1 MLHFLTALFSLVLA
15 LGVLAAEPQQTETP
29 AQAPAQAPAQPE
41 RVVAAR
47 VGETEVTAEDLIQ
60 FASLNPQR
68 VRTLAAGAQGRAEV
82 LRLLIANLLLQ
93 QAMAEE
99 GLLPDDGD
107 PESYQKAYEQLR
119 AKRFARS
126 EAIPE
131 ADLRDFYNEHLSL
144 FGIPAAA
151 RISQIQFLFPTDAD
165 DEAKAVTKSRAEAA
179 LERLDAGEDFSAV
192 AAEMTDNENAKDL
205 QGDLGFIQRERWSPW
220 LSQALEGVSVG
231 EHTGAVSSPIGYEI
245 LKVTET
251 REAITS
257 PFEDVRE
264 DVERRLR
271 QQREVEARQAYVKRL
286 AEKTDIVIELE
297 GVREFF
303 AEGVFP

>member
-1 MLHFLTALFSLVLA
+1 MFRLLTLLCSFVLA
-15 LGVLAAEPQQTETP
+15 LGALAAEPQQTETP
-29 AQAPAQAPAQPE
+29 AQPPAKPE

-47 VGETEVTAEDLIQ
+47 VGATELTVENLIT
-60 FASLNPQR
+60 FATLNPQR
-68 VRTLAAGAQGRAEV
+68 VRTLASGPQGRAEI

-99 GLLPDDGD
+99 GLLPKDAD

-119 AKRFARS
+119 AKHFALS

-131 ADLRDFYNEHLSL
+131 ADLRTFYNEHLQL

-151 RISQIQFLFPTDAD
+151 RISQIQFRFPNDAD
-165 DEAKAVTKSRAEAA
+165 DNAKAATKSRATAA

-192 AAEMTDNENAKDL
+192 AAEMTENENAKDL
-205 QGDLGFIQRERWSPW
+205 KGDLGFIERGRWSPW
-220 LSQALEGVSVG
+220 LSQALEGVAVG
-231 EHTGAVSSPIGYEI
+231 QHTGAVPSPIGYEI

-264 DVERRLR
+264 DVKRRLLE
-271 QQREVEARQAYVKRL
+271 QREVEAREAYIKRL

-297 GVREFF
+297 DVREYF
-303 AEGVFP
+303 AKGVFP